1 MAFIL
6 KKTDLTELHKE
17 TTKEFAY
24 NDDLKISFK
33 SLANPKF
40 QRAYGIIGQKSGID
54 TPLNAKTI
62 ANINDDE
69 LTVDEALLFAVGEH
83 LVADWNVENE
93 NGEKLL
99 SMVKILHSYRQV
111 LMTLWHFFIG
121 VWNVVDK
128 LPKRL
133 PNKPNTPKKS
143 RPKVAMGSPI
153 QPFKRL

>member
-40 QRAYGIIGQKSGID
+40 QRAYGIISQKSGID
-54 TPLNAKTI
+54 TPLNADTI

-69 LTVDEALLFAVGEH
+69 LTVDEALLFAVGSH

-93 NGEKLL
+93 NGEKLP
-99 SMVKILHSYRQV
+99 INGDNFV
-111 LMTLWHFFIG
+111 LLTANVDDPMAFFSWCMACAGEIAKEISEQNDITKKKPSKG
-121 VWNVVDK
+121 GSGK
-128 LPKRL
+128 LD
-133 PNKPNTPKKS
+133 T
-143 RPKVAMGSPI
+143 AI
-153 QPFKRL
+153 

>member
-40 QRAYGIIGQKSGID
+40 QRAYGIINQKSATD
-54 TPLNAKTI
+54 TPLNAQTI
-62 ANINDDE
+62 GDIDDDE
-69 LTVDEALLFAVGEH
+69 LTPDEALLFAVGSH

-93 NGEKLL
+93 NGEKLPINGENFTLL
-99 SMVKILHSYRQV
+99 SVNVDDPMA
-111 LMTLWHFFIG
+111 FFYWCMECSGQIAKEIAEQAQHTKKKPSKG
-121 VWNVVDK
+121 GSGK
-128 LPKRL
+128 LD
-133 PNKPNTPKKS
+133 T
-143 RPKVAMGSPI
+143 AI
-153 QPFKRL
+153 

>member
-40 QRAYGIIGQKSGID
+40 QRAYGIINQKSATD
-54 TPLNAKTI
+54 TPLNAQTI
-62 ANINDDE
+62 GDIDDDE
-69 LTVDEALLFAVGEH
+69 LTPDEALLFAVGSH

-93 NGEKLL
+93 NGEKLPINGENFTLL
-99 SMVKILHSYRQV
+99 SASVDDPMA
-111 LMTLWHFFIG
+111 FFHWCLECSGQIA
-121 VWNVVDK
+121 K
-128 LPKRL
+128 QIAEQAQHTKK
-133 PNKPNTPKKS
+133 KPSKGGSGKS
-143 RPKVAMGSPI
+143 DTAI
-153 QPFKRL
+153 